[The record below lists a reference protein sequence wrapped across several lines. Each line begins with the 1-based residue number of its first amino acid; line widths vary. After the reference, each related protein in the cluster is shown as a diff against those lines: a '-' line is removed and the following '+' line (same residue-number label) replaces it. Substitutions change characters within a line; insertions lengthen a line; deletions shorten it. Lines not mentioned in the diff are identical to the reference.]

1 MKRIVLACTLAGLG
15 LAAGASRADAQVFA
29 PRQQYNPYARPTVS
43 PYVNLGRGGN
53 PAANY
58 YGLIKPQMDANQ
70 QIQQLQLQQ
79 NQMQQQGL
87 PLEDQ
92 AGLGGLGGFG
102 GGPFTGHNSQ
112 FGNYSHYFPQPGG
125 GVRPM
130 TMPVAGFRR
139 Y

>member
-1 MKRIVLACTLAGLG
+1 MKRLVLACTVAGLG
-15 LAAGASRADAQVFA
+15 LVGGAPRAEAQGFA
-29 PRQQYNPYARPTVS
+29 PRQQPNPFQRPTVS

-53 PAANY
+53 PAAAY
-58 YGLIKPQMDANQ
+58 YGIVKPQLETTQ

-79 NQMQQQGL
+79 NQMTQFGL
-87 PLEDQ
+87 PLEEQ
-92 AGLGGLGGFG
+92 GGMGGLGGYSL
-102 GGPFTGHNSQ
+102 TGHNSQ

-139 Y
+139 Q